1 MIESFY
7 QKLAIPASCHL
18 GKRVYKKLFYEN
30 APLNAADKKAFTED
44 VEDIHWLYTL
54 KPETINIARYEE
66 EERDYQEVAI
76 LQVTLKNPKP
86 YKRIAQVIQRAIPYP
101 LMIVFVQGSNM
112 ALSLADKR
120 INRTDREK
128 IMVEAFHETDWMDLA
143 HLSEAEQAFLDSCT
157 ITRFSFNNF
166 YEFYGD
172 LTARIVAL
180 NCAHLNGTYTL
191 DNALSREERIALLN
205 RVRQS
210 QQQLAE
216 LRAAL
221 KNESQFNRKV
231 ELNMQIKK
239 LAQELEHDKAKV

>member
-1 MIESFY
+1 VIEGFY
-7 QKLAIPASCHL
+7 QKLAIPDTCYL

-30 APLNAADKKAFTED
+30 APLNVADKKAFTED
-44 VEDIHWLYTL
+44 IDDIQWLYTL
-54 KPETINIARYEE
+54 KPETINIARYEDDE
-66 EERDYQEVAI
+66 HDYQEVAI

-101 LMIVFVQGSNM
+101 LLIVFTEGSHI
-112 ALSLADKR
+112 ALSIADKR
-120 INRTDREK
+120 VNRADREK
-128 IMVEAFHETDWMDLA
+128 IAVAAFYETDWMDLA
-143 HLSEAEQAFLDSCT
+143 NLADTEQAFLESCA
-157 ITRFSFNNF
+157 ITRFSYHNF

-172 LTARIVAL
+172 LIARIIAL

-191 DNALSREERIALLN
+191 ENALSREERIKLLGHI
-205 RVRQS
+205 RQT

-231 ELNMQIKK
+231 QLNVQIKK
-239 LAQELEHDKAKV
+239 LAQDLEHHKAKV